1 MSGTGE
7 VLVGVKT
14 LCDAD
19 SDNRSDHKGIL
30 ML

>member
-1 MSGTGE
+1 MLGTGE

-14 LCDAD
+14 LGDAD
-19 SDNRSDHKGIL
+19 SDNWSDHKGVL